1 MQKDD
6 YRMMFKEASYKACT
20 LSF

>member
-6 YRMMFKEASYKACT
+6 YRMMFKASYKACT